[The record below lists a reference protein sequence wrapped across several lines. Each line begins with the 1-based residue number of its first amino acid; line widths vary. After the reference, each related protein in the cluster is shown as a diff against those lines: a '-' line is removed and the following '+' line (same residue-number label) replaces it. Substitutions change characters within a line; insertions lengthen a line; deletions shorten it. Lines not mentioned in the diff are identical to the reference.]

1 MVTALIY
8 LILLGTSVVVA
19 VTRYHDRTL
28 LYMLTRE
35 DGPVE
40 WATVAALLGLAV
52 LLIIHLR
59 KLSGKCPLQLKVAG
73 YALAVLSLLAAGEEI
88 SWGQRIFGFQ
98 TSESMKKLNY
108 QHETNLHNLMPG
120 ELFNGII
127 IFAVGIS
134 LVAVPLAWRKWK
146 KSEPW
151 WLPSRELSLLTLA
164 VIFVNHYRVRSLP
177 EKIGLVV
184 LALILVLTT
193 IQALREKNGRHIGAC
208 VLGWVTGGVLFHC
221 RKILPAANQ
230 QYEIRELLVILVV
243 TAYCLEV
250 LGKFRGLADGG
261 LADGSSYPQGE
272 R

>member
-8 LILLGTSVVVA
+8 LILLSTSVVVA
-19 VTRYHDRTL
+19 LTRYHDRAL
-28 LYMLTRE
+28 LYLLTRE

-40 WATVAALLGLAV
+40 WATVAVLVALAAILFV
-52 LLIIHLR
+52 RIR
-59 KLSGKCPLQLKVAG
+59 TLSEKCPLQLKVAG

-98 TSESMKKLNY
+98 TSESLKKLNY

-120 ELFNGII
+120 ELFNGLI

-146 KSEPW
+146 TSEPW

-184 LALILVLTT
+184 LVLILVGTT
-193 IQALREKNGRHIGAC
+193 IQALREKNGRNIGAC
-208 VLGWVTGGVLFHC
+208 LLGWVTGGVLYHC
-221 RKILPAANQ
+221 RMILPAANQ

-243 TAYCLEV
+243 MGYCLEV
-250 LGKFRGLADGG
+250 LGKFRGLAD
-261 LADGSSYPQGE
+261 DGPKVD
-272 R
+272 

>member
-8 LILLGTSVVVA
+8 LILLSTSVVVA
-19 VTRYHDRTL
+19 LTRYHDRAL

-40 WATVAALLGLAV
+40 WATVAALVALAAILFV
-52 LLIIHLR
+52 RIK
-59 KLSGKCPLQLKVAG
+59 KLSEKCPPQLKVAG

-88 SWGQRIFGFQ
+88 SWGQRLFGFQ
-98 TSESMKKLNY
+98 TGESLKKLNY

-120 ELFNGII
+120 ELFNGLI

-134 LVAVPLAWRKWK
+134 LVGVPLAWRKWK
-146 KSEPW
+146 KREPW

-184 LALILVLTT
+184 LALILVGTT
-193 IQALREKNGRHIGAC
+193 IQALREKNGRHIGASL
-208 VLGWVTGGVLFHC
+208 LGWITGGVLYHC
-221 RKILPAANQ
+221 RMILPAANQ
-230 QYEIRELLVILVV
+230 QYEIRELLVILLV
-243 TAYCLEV
+243 TGYCLEV

-261 LADGSSYPQGE
+261 VESTPS
-272 R
+272 